1 MYKKNTLIRR
11 FEFGEPNSY
20 GGCCVIM
27 ARSFEEAKTQFLATS
42 TNPIKFVCAEDRALD
57 EKGYTIPIN
66 NTTEYESSFKLKEN
80 PRIKVLELVQN
91 EQNEWEICDV
101 HFVFLK
107 ECIEFDYSSFR
118 KIGGL
123 IGYTADNETEELVKS
138 SNFMLD
144 HSNKAELIRQRNEL
158 AKRQQELEI
167 ETRKLKDAI
176 LKLNDEISS
185 KKKLLKGIE
194 VYLGIG
200 CDTFELLDGTP
211 AKKEEKLHI
220 HQEVCF
226 IDEELSVWKDCWKIE
241 GGADFNNLSDFED
254 FIKVHFKEYMPHPL
268 SVLAWRIRRNIKE
281 YGDIWECMAKQHLNF
296 LSVILIRDG
305 ERLIELV
312 PEIHLKEVFFPRTGD
327 LDKVLEDARK
337 WGREKEKLQ
346 EFYEKHM
353 FSVLFLQGIID
364 NTELLPQRFKGEN
377 LFKCT
382 SDNIVF
388 VRDAEKD
395 HWIPDGKPTWEE
407 FREANRK
414 TISAGSRCV
423 FLGVPDRYEYYR
435 ISRERTGIRG
445 ISHPDTSEIYT
456 IEEIHKSYLG
466 SQMYRFLYMPHEEVY
481 DEETFQYHKRMRK
494 VSWNAYDDEL
504 LNIDELTI
512 EDIDY
517 YLKNRIYRQD
527 YLRMMPA
534 LFLSR
539 KILEQEKEEE
549 ENFKS
554 FVRSRISFNVS
565 DEEFDEAIKI
575 FKTRKYGGKEE
586 RKWKRG
592 ILQDPIAAVK
602 QIEQLLK
609 KNQ

>member
-1 MYKKNTLIRR
+1 
-11 FEFGEPNSY
+11 
-20 GGCCVIM
+20 M
-27 ARSFEEAKTQFLATS
+27 ARSFEEAKTQFLATCS
-42 TNPIKFVCAEDRALD
+42 NP
-57 EKGYTIPIN
+57 EKYVTPQDYARNPEGNVISKYDATD
-66 NTTEYESSFKLKEN
+66 YESSYELVEN
-80 PRIKVLELVQN
+80 PRIEVKEYIQEN
-91 EQNEWEICDV
+91 GEWKINDLY
-101 HFVFLK
+101 FIFLK
-107 ECIEFDYSSFR
+107 ECIEFDYGSFR
-118 KIGGL
+118 RINGL
-123 IGYTADNETEELVKS
+123 ISCSNDSKAKDLIELPEGSV
-138 SNFMLD
+138 D
-144 HSNKAELIRQRNEL
+144 HFNKAELINKRNEL
-158 AKRQQELEI
+158 ARKQRELEI
-167 ETRKLKDAI
+167 EARKLRDAVQ
-176 LKLNDEISS
+176 KLNDEINS

-194 VYLGIG
+194 VYLGVG
-200 CDTFELLDGTP
+200 CDTFELIPGEKASED
-211 AKKEEKLHI
+211 EKLHI

-226 IDEELSVWKDCWKIE
+226 IDEELSVWKNCWQIE
-241 GGADFNNLSDFED
+241 GGADFNNLNDFED

-268 SVLAWRIRRNIKE
+268 SVLAWRIRRNIKD
-281 YGDIWECMAKQHLNF
+281 YGDVWDNMSKNQLNF

-312 PEIHLKEVFFPRTGD
+312 PEISLKEVFFPKTGD
-327 LDKVLEDARK
+327 LDKVLKEAKK

-353 FSVLFLQGIID
+353 FSVLFLQGLID

-382 SDNIVF
+382 SDSVVF
-388 VRDAEKD
+388 VRDAEKE
-395 HWIPDGKPTWEE
+395 HWLQDGKPTWEE
-407 FREANRK
+407 FIKANRK

-423 FLGVPDRYEYYR
+423 FLGVPDRCEYYR

-481 DEETFQYHKRMRK
+481 
-494 VSWNAYDDEL
+494 
-504 LNIDELTI
+504 DELTI

-609 KNQ
+609 KNL